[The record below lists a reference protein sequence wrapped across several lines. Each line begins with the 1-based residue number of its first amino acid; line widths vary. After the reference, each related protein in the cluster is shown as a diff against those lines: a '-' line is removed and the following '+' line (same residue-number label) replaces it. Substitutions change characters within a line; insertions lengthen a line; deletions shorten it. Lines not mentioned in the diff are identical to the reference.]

1 MLKRA
6 FLAGCL
12 MLAPTPIMAPAMA
25 ADFYENRTVTLI
37 NSEAAG
43 TNPDLILTAG
53 GCGRGWH
60 RGPYGHC
67 VRNMGPGPAYP
78 CWWVRGPYGHWHMVC
93 R

>member
-1 MLKRA
+1 MKTMLV
-6 FLAGCL
+6 
-12 MLAPTPIMAPAMA
+12 MLATAAALAFAGATAQAAPAA
-25 ADFYENRTVTLI
+25 QV
-37 NSEAAG
+37 SVG